1 MSDETPKTIDQPSP
15 RDAAGFRIILTLLKL
30 SVVGLLLVVG
40 YLVFAPDLISYMVVA
55 GIVYVFAS
63 AVWLS
68 VVAWAYFKGQFEAV
82 ESSKM
87 VLFEREELE

>member
-1 MSDETPKTIDQPSP
+1 MNEQNPS
-15 RDAAGFRIILTLLKL
+15 RAESTGFRIVFSLLKL
-30 SVVGLLLVVG
+30 SLIGVALAVG
-40 YLVFAPDLISYMVVA
+40 YLVLAPDMTAYMTAA
-55 GIVYVFAS
+55 GIAYVFAV